1 VETIMELEEP
11 SAPGAIRLAG
21 WRTPER
27 VSHQIATRRHA
38 LTWTG
43 CPMTARTA
51 GARDDEL
58 DRFKNTKALPH
69 RWLRPLDGGLP
80 TGTAMTFK
88 NKS

>member
-1 VETIMELEEP
+1 MELEEP

-21 WRTPER
+21 WRTPGTGLTSDR
-27 VSHQIATRRHA
+27 HQAARADLDRM
-38 LTWTG
+38 
-43 CPMTARTA
+43 PMTAHTA

-69 RWLRPLDGGLP
+69 RWLRPLDEGLP

>member
-1 VETIMELEEP
+1 
-11 SAPGAIRLAG
+11 
-21 WRTPER
+21 
-27 VSHQIATRRHA
+27 
-38 LTWTG
+38 
-43 CPMTARTA
+43 MTARTA

-69 RWLRPLDGGLP
+69 RWLRPSTGLP

>member
-1 VETIMELEEP
+1 
-11 SAPGAIRLAG
+11 
-21 WRTPER
+21 
-27 VSHQIATRRHA
+27 
-38 LTWTG
+38 
-43 CPMTARTA
+43 MTARTA

>member
-1 VETIMELEEP
+1 MELAEP
-11 SAPGAIRLAG
+11 SAPGAIRLAE
-21 WRTPER
+21 WRTPGTGLAPDR
-27 VSHQIATRRHA
+27 HQAARADLDRM
-38 LTWTG
+38 
-43 CPMTARTA
+43 PMTARTA

-80 TGTAMTFK
+80 TGTATSST